1 MQTRYSDYYN
11 KYSQSHGLRILPG
24 LWILMISSIVGL
36 GGCAS
41 HKNKEGQDASSG
53 EAEQTAG
60 KLPISRKM
68 LEAAKLDTVHYQ
80 KVAGVFTVSGKV
92 TVDDS
97 KLIQVFPT
105 LTGYATQIKVQLG
118 DYVSKGQLLAVV
130 HSGEIASY
138 ENQLSDAKSNLQ
150 VAQKHLKVEN
160 DLKNSQLATDKD
172 VTDAQSEVSKAE
184 AAIAQVQN
192 LFQIYKKGAGS
203 TYEILA
209 PISGYIIQKNI
220 NNGMAITS
228 DNNQSLF
235 TISEIN
241 DVWVVANI
249 FETDIPKVKE
259 GYKADITSIS
269 YPDSVF
275 HGTIDKVYNFL
286 DPVSK
291 TMQARI
297 KIENNHGLL
306 KPEMFASVKI
316 HYPGRDSLIAIPS
329 SAIIFDNNTH
339 YVLVRGGG
347 DSLSVREVLPT
358 TSQDNMTYI
367 QTGLKAGEAVVTKDQ
382 LLLYNALLQ

>member
-1 MQTRYSDYYN
+1 MTTVNNKWMSDLT
-11 KYSQSHGLRILPG
+11 KYHNAPRRLAL
-24 LWILMISSIVGL
+24 ISFVCISL
-36 GGCAS
+36 AGCTAS
-41 HKNKEGQDASSG
+41 ANKESENKQAATQESS
-53 EAEQTAG
+53 G

-68 LEAAKLDTVHYQ
+68 LEAAQLDTVRYQ
-80 KVAGVFTVSGKV
+80 KVAGVFTVNGKV
-92 TVDDS
+92 TADDS

-105 LTGYATQIKVQLG
+105 LTGYATQVRVQLG
-118 DYVSKGQLLAVV
+118 DYVKKGQLLAVV
-130 HSGEIASY
+130 HSGEIATY
-138 ENQLSDAKSNLQ
+138 ENQLSDARSNLL
-150 VAQKHLKVEN
+150 VAQKKLKVEK

-172 VTDAQSEVSKAE
+172 VADAQSEVSKAQ
-184 AAIAQVQN
+184 AAITQVEN
-192 LFQIYKKGAGS
+192 LFQIYKKGQGS
-203 TYEILA
+203 TYEIQA

-220 NNGMAITS
+220 NNGMEITS

-259 GYKADITSIS
+259 GYEADITSIS

-275 HGTIDKVYNFL
+275 HGRIDKVYNFL

-297 KIENNHGLL
+297 KIDNNHGLL

-316 HYPGRDSLIAIPS
+316 HYPGTDSLIAIPS

-339 YVLVRGGG
+339 YVLVRGGR
-347 DSLSVREVLPT
+347 DSLTVREVLPT
-358 TSQDNMTYI
+358 TTTGDQTYI
-367 QTGLKAGEAVVTKDQ
+367 KTGLQAGEAIVTKDQ